1 VSPARSNLEE
11 TLSTLDYALKAK
23 SIHNKPEVNQ
33 RMTRNSLIKEY
44 VGEIERL
51 KADILAARE
60 KNGIYFSEETW
71 NQLAAEQEIRKTDL
85 EEAKKHVEIV
95 EGQIRV
101 IRGEYE
107 ESIGRLKLTEKELS
121 STQQRLQETEYTL
134 NLREI
139 ELEKVQMALEE
150 EIFVRQAH
158 QNTEAKLDGVASE
171 LKTAVHASLQDVG
184 NLHDKLGECVPGCL
198 FFCILKEDLSSQRR
212 RSGFERVCCS
222 QSWHQLVSVNA
233 ENDYT
238 VGGVPFK
245 LFENPRESLE

>member
-1 VSPARSNLEE
+1 
-11 TLSTLDYALKAK
+11 
-23 SIHNKPEVNQ
+23 
-33 RMTRNSLIKEY
+33 MTRNSLIKEY

-150 EIFVRQAH
+150 EIFVRQAY

-171 LKTAVHASLQDVG
+171 LKTAAHASLQDVG

-198 FFCILKEDLSSQRR
+198 FFCILKQDLSSQKR